1 MSNMITL
8 LHQVKTKKL
17 VVMFSLQSPSIR
29 IKNSHSYLCS
39 FLHYTL
45 QPRRSNR
52 YFKVSIF
59 GRKEL
64 ISY

>member
-39 FLHYTL
+39 FCIIHCSLVDPIDISKSVFL
-45 QPRRSNR
+45 AGRS
-52 YFKVSIF
+52 
-59 GRKEL
+59 
-64 ISY
+64 